1 MPNHSFDN
9 YQKECFVY
17 FESLL
22 YMLQNKYLPQFD
34 FSSAHSIIVNA
45 PISKIFP
52 LIREFKIKNPPVS
65 YWLMKLRGMSAPTH
79 FSIQHLENSRFVL
92 LEEVLNKEIILGII
106 GQPWKLEGNLQIF
119 QPHEFISFKNS
130 DFIKATWSFELVK
143 HTNTQTEVKTETRIL
158 CLSELV
164 RRRFSRYWFFIKP
177 FSGLIRKQL
186 LKGIKREMERGS

>member
-17 FESLL
+17 FESLPI
-22 YMLQNKYLPQFD
+22 MLQNKYLPQFD
-34 FSSAHSIIVNA
+34 FSSTHSIIVNA

-92 LEEVLNKEIILGII
+92 LEEVPNKEIIIGII
-106 GQPWKLEGNLQIF
+106 GQPWTSTGHLQKF
-119 QPHEFISFKNS
+119 LPHEFIPFNNA

-143 HTNTQTEVKTETRIL
+143 HTDTKTEIKTETRITCPTPRL
-158 CLSELV
+158 K
-164 RRRFSRYWFFIKP
+164 RRFGAYWFFIKP
-177 FSGLIRKQL
+177 FSGIIRKAM
-186 LKGIKREMERGS
+186 LKAIKSELEGE